1 MMADG
6 LIVGIY
12 FASMFF
18 GLIAFICGGLLIWFR
33 TPVFNALKLNK
44 LVKFGYIICRL
55 KRIDKTEK
63 EIVTIPNKETNGVRF
78 PGVEGIYTL
87 DNASVILKDRK
98 FPVYEWREGE
108 TAPINHDK
116 EFVTTTIN
124 CPACEKEVNINIAK
138 PKSI

>member
-63 EIVTIPNKETNGVRF
+63 EIVTIPNKETNGVRS
-78 PGVEGIYTL
+78 PGVEGMYTL
-87 DNASVILKDRK
+87 DTSAVIPIVRCV
-98 FPVYEWREGE
+98 PGYEWREGE
-108 TAPINHDK
+108 
-116 EFVTTTIN
+116 
-124 CPACEKEVNINIAK
+124 
-138 PKSI
+138 